1 MAHGFRRQ
9 TAHPKF
15 TLIIIKLNIG
25 LCLFGAAA
33 IITALL
39 S

>member
-9 TAHPKF
+9 AAQPKF
-15 TLIIIKLNIG
+15 TLIIIKLNLG
-25 LCLFGAAA
+25 LCLFGLAA